1 MKTVTIKMTEK
12 ELKEVN
18 KILGSLGKKIEVEPC
33 EHEYEELKEE
43 GPLTYDIKSN
53 GGGYVFLHNSDF
65 EDANIKEKEYGVNMF
80 ANKTD
85 IYFTDLEKDEI
96 EWNGVEVEFWG
107 NVARDFAGGLDVKI
121 TDIWEDV
128 NPYGDTVTLNISDH
142 LINIHFDGVEDEEQ
156 DKIDNLVQEVK
167 QTDFVVMTDIKGR
180 GTINKKI
187 LQAANL
193 CPDEDSGWYFNI
205 FTNDS
210 GTKLYITWKEDN
222 YLKFNGE
229 ECKKIKEYFSNG
241 KTSLR
246 IKLGKPYVS
255 YPVHVDEDEELITID
270 TSYNDC
276 AEVDEEQEELKK
288 KAEELIYQIF
298 GDVEKIKVMTG
309 LDLSNIITKVVKAI
323 LSGKKVF

>member
-43 GPLTYDIKSN
+43 GPNTYEINSN
-53 GGGYVFLHNSDF
+53 GAGYIFIHHDDF
-65 EDANIKEKEYGVNMF
+65 EDANIESNRVNMF

-85 IYFTDLEKDEI
+85 IYLTDLEKDEI

-107 NVARDFAGGLDVKI
+107 NVARNFAGDFDIDI
-121 TDIWEDV
+121 TDVWECV
-128 NPYGDTVTLNISDH
+128 NPFGDTATVNISDH
-142 LINIHFDGVEDEEQ
+142 LINIHYDGVEDDEQ
-156 DKIDNLVQEVK
+156 EKIDDLIQEVK
-167 QTDFVVMTDIKGR
+167 QTDFVVMTDAEGR

-222 YLKFNGE
+222 YLEFNGE

-246 IKLGKPYVS
+246 IKLGKSYVN
-255 YPVHVDEDEELITID
+255 YPVHVDEDKELITID

-276 AEVDEEQEELKK
+276 AEVEEEKEDVVTQNTINEIVNAVDVVKK
-288 KAEELIYQIF
+288 L
-298 GDVEKIKVMTG
+298 TG
-309 LDLSNIITKVVKAI
+309 IDLSKYFSEAIQKV
-323 LSGKKVF
+323 LNNE